1 MSPIA
6 RTPDLGKYAKCLF
19 RAGFWFVSLR
29 VLARPIAPSRAMAR
43 DGRPLRT
50 MSFIAKTLRQR
61 AMERGHFEFLNRSD
75 LYYLGQVRDLVEEV
89 GRVSFGLTEPG
100 SRLT

>member
-1 MSPIA
+1 
-6 RTPDLGKYAKCLF
+6 
-19 RAGFWFVSLR
+19 
-29 VLARPIAPSRAMAR
+29 
-43 DGRPLRT
+43 